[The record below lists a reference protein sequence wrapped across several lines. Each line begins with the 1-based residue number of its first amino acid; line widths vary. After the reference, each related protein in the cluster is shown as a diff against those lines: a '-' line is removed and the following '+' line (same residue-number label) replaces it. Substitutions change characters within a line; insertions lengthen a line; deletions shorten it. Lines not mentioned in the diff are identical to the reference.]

1 VIAFVTGAA
10 GFLGSHLCDELL
22 ERGYKVIGVDN
33 FFRGKEEN
41 LPTHPNFTFFEVDL
55 TKKDSIRE
63 YLYAYNPEILFHYAA
78 INGTEYFYD
87 IPTKVFNDNI
97 EITKNVLT
105 DIKGSSVKKVVYTS
119 TSEVYGDNPPLPT
132 PESHMIQLNIFS
144 DRDSY
149 ASSKAIGEFY
159 IKYYCKEYDMDYL
172 ILRPFNTYGP
182 RMDNTKYGQVVPEFF
197 RKLKDKEFTIIG
209 DGTQTRS
216 FCFVDDHKRL
226 AVMLSESVSND
237 VINIGNDEQVTILEL
252 AEKIHKINGVE
263 FNPKFLPPRE
273 YDTQRRQPDISKIKA
288 CFSQY
293 NFVNLNQGLRKML

>member
-1 VIAFVTGAA
+1 MKAMVTGAA

-22 ERGYKVIGVDN
+22 DRGYKVVGIDN
-33 FFRGKEEN
+33 FFRGKKEN
-41 LPTHPNFTFFEVDL
+41 VTFHPNFDFYERDL
-55 TKKDSIRE
+55 TKDYFLKPLIE
-63 YLYAYNPEILFHYAA
+63 KHNPDILFHYAA

-87 IPTKVFNDNI
+87 IPTKVFDDNI
-97 EITKNVLT
+97 EITKNVMNA
-105 DIKGSSVKKVVYTS
+105 IKGSNIKKVVYTS

-132 PESHMIQLNIFS
+132 PESHMIELNIFT

-159 IKYYCKEYDMDYL
+159 VKYYCKEYDIDYL

-216 FCFVDDHKRL
+216 FCYVDDHKRL
-226 AVMLSESVSND
+226 AVMLSEQLSND
-237 VINIGNDEQVTILEL
+237 VVNIGNDEQVTILEL
-252 AEKIHKINGVE
+252 AKRIHKINGMK
-263 FNPKFLPPRE
+263 FNPKFLPSRD
-273 YDTQRRQPDISKIKA
+273 YDTQRRQPDISKIRS

-293 NFVNLNQGLRKML
+293 NFVNLNQGLKKLK

>member
-1 VIAFVTGAA
+1 MIAFVTGAA

-22 ERGYKVIGVDN
+22 EKGYRVIGVDN

-41 LPTHPNFTFFEVDL
+41 LPKHSNFTFFKVDL
-55 TKKDSIRE
+55 TKKNCIKE
-63 YLYAYNPEILFHYAA
+63 LIYTFNPDILFHYAA

-97 EITKNVLT
+97 EITKNVLM

-132 PESHMIQLNIFS
+132 PESHMIQLNIFT

-159 IKYYCKEYDMDYL
+159 VKYYCKEYDIDYL
-172 ILRPFNTYGP
+172 ILRPFNTYGL

-197 RKLKDKEFTIIG
+197 RKLKEEEFTIIG
-209 DGTQTRS
+209 DGSQTRS
-216 FCFVDDHKRL
+216 FCYVDDHKRL
-226 AVMLSESVSND
+226 SVMLSEVVSND
-237 VINIGNDEQVTILEL
+237 VVNIGNDEQVTILEL
-252 AEKIHKINGVE
+252 AENIHNLNNID
-263 FNPKFLPPRE
+263 FNPVFLPPRD

-288 CFSQY
+288 CFSDY
-293 NFVNLNQGLRKML
+293 NFVSLCKGLREMI